1 MIAIFQAWEPSK
13 KVTRDSPDP
22 ARNKKRPLR
31 WPSNSQLL
39 DFVRKAKG
47 PTRPG
52 KHTKNYGKSPFLMG
66 KLTISMAIFNSYV
79 KLPKDLIPELNDYL
93 RRKIIEVHDVR
104 ATLA

>member
-1 MIAIFQAWEPSK
+1 
-13 KVTRDSPDP
+13 
-22 ARNKKRPLR
+22 
-31 WPSNSQLL
+31 
-39 DFVRKAKG
+39 
-47 PTRPG
+47 
-52 KHTKNYGKSPFLMG
+52 MG